1 MKFLERDERFN
12 KKNLEQTAEFTDNMA
27 KLMSMKLGASVFKL
41 PNLTPKHDDSPKQ
54 DREKKKT
61 PSKSIIHTEAE
72 NPILIHGGDDDN
84 EEIGLSEDL
93 ENINI

>member
-41 PNLTPKHDDSPKQ
+41 PNLTPKHDDSPK
-54 DREKKKT
+54 
-61 PSKSIIHTEAE
+61 
-72 NPILIHGGDDDN
+72 
-84 EEIGLSEDL
+84 
-93 ENINI
+93 